1 MNDENTGVNVSVIL
15 MEPKIE
21 GNIGAIARVCNNF
34 NATDLV
40 LISPQVDHL
49 SEEAKNR
56 ARHSKHYL
64 ENAKVYDNLRSVKD
78 KYSFLIGTSAKAGK
92 TYNVYRQPAFSW
104 EWTDKEFLL
113 NSKIGIVFGREDRGL
128 SNEELGLCDYLVN
141 VPVPGEQRV
150 LNISH
155 AVAIMLYEIWK
166 QTNEVV
172 SISELGLAS
181 VSKER
186 EMLFSL
192 FESLVDNVE
201 YEEYRKPNV
210 KHAFRSIV
218 NRSFATKE
226 EIHTLIGMFKT
237 ILEQNQSEYENDSK

>member
-1 MNDENTGVNVSVIL
+1 MNAGANISVIL
-15 MEPKIE
+15 IEPKVE

-34 NATDLV
+34 NVTELV

-49 SEEAKNR
+49 SEEARNR

-64 ENAKVYDNLRSVKD
+64 ENAKIYANFRSIKD
-78 KYSFLIGTSAKAGK
+78 TYSFLIGTSAKAGK

-104 EWTDKEFLL
+104 EWTDEKFLL

-128 SNEELGLCDYLVN
+128 SNEELSLCDYLVN

-155 AVAIMLYEIWK
+155 AVAIVLYEVWK
-166 QTNEVV
+166 QTNKVV
-172 SISELGLAS
+172 STSELEVAS

-192 FESLVDNVE
+192 FESLVDNVD

-226 EIHTLIGMFKT
+226 EIHTLIGMYKT
-237 ILEQNQSEYENDSK
+237 ILEQNQKDYENDSE